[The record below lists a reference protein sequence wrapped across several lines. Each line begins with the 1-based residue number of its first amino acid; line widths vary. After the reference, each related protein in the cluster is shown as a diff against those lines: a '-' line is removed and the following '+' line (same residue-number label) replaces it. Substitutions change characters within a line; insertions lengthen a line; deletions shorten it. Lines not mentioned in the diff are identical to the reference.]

1 MPIAASELSVPAKA
15 KYFAS
20 NLFLRSLIGVLQVTP
35 YRLRV
40 ASMGRLVRLLSPVV
54 GFERRIHENLALTC
68 PDLPDERVQQIC
80 REVADNVGRT
90 LAELYAGQPFL
101 QRAHEAPIH
110 GPGLAALE
118 RAQAEG
124 RPVILVTGH
133 LGNYDAARAGLIA
146 KGYAMGALYRRM
158 ANPYFNTHYVRAIE
172 GNGKPMFEQGKR
184 GMVEMVRHLKKG
196 GNIAIVAD
204 LHAHG
209 GEEIEFFGKPAVT
222 SKVPAELA
230 LKYGAALIP
239 VYGIRK
245 ENGLDFD
252 ILLNPEIPA
261 SDPLTMT
268 RAICD
273 DLENVVRQHMGQW
286 FWIHRRWKP
295 FVAQPKSAAQS

>member
-1 MPIAASELSVPAKA
+1 MPISASELSSPAKA

-20 NLFLRSLIGVLQVTP
+20 NLFLRALIGTMQILP
-35 YRLRV
+35 YRWRV
-40 ASMGRLVRLLSPVV
+40 AGMGRLVRILSPLV
-54 GFERRIHENLALTC
+54 GFERRIRENLALTC
-68 PDLPDERVQQIC
+68 PELTEESVDQIC
-80 REVADNVGRT
+80 SDVADNAGRT
-90 LAELYAGQPFL
+90 LAELYSGKSFL
-101 QRAHEAPIH
+101 QRALKAPIH

-118 RAQAEG
+118 QAQAEG

-133 LGNYDAARAGLIA
+133 FGNYDAARAGLIA
-146 KGYAMGALYRRM
+146 KGFAMGALYRRM

-209 GEEIEFFGKPAVT
+209 GKEIEFFGKPAIT
-222 SKVPAELA
+222 STVPAELA

-239 VYGIRK
+239 VYGIRQD
-245 ENGLDFD
+245 NGLDFD

-261 SDPLTMT
+261 SDPVTMT

-273 DLENVVRQHMGQW
+273 DLESVIRQNMGQW

-295 FVAQPKSAAQS
+295 YIT